1 MIIFF
6 QVSALQFEILPNVL
20 IDDEGFDESRWM
32 FDRPG
37 ARNDADLEEDDAT
50 RKRARRTSGTGPV
63 SALNVAI
70 RCWPFV

>member
-1 MIIFF
+1 MSHDGPA
-6 QVSALQFEILPNVL
+6 V
-20 IDDEGFDESRWM
+20 

-37 ARNDADLEEDDAT
+37 ARNDADLAEDDAT
-50 RKRARRTSGTGPV
+50 RKRARRTSRTGPV